1 MFKKIMNRPIVQFM
15 IMADKKII
23 GNAICDSY

>member
-1 MFKKIMNRPIVQFM
+1 MELKVN

-23 GNAICDSY
+23 PMKIIGNPYW